1 MGKIILQENITPEG
15 YCDHRAFVA
24 DAELMNSV
32 NDLLGTVDK
41 AIFGRVTFQLFEN
54 YWPAVGKAKMPRIQM
69 LNLPA

>member
-1 MGKIILQENITPEG
+1 
-15 YCDHRAFVA
+15 
-24 DAELMNSV
+24 MNSV